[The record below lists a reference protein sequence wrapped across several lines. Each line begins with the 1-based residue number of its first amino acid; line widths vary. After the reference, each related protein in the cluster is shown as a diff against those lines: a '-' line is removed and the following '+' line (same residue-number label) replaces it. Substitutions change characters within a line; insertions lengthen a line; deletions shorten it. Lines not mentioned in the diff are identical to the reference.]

1 LRSFCPSLLLAA
13 ALIPPAAAH
22 EIPKDVS
29 VQLFLRPAGGK
40 LQLLARIPLA
50 SVRDLEFPEQ
60 GGGYL
65 DLGKL
70 APQLRGLAK
79 LWIGDFIELWEG
91 DTRLFNPAIAAAR
104 ISLASDRSFASFDAA
119 LAHIAGPPLP
129 NSANVVWNQV
139 TLDAVLEYPIRSEHS
154 RFSIRPGLEGL
165 GERVSIALRYV
176 TPGGAV
182 RAYEFM
188 GDPGRVPI
196 DPRWHQAALRF
207 VELGFHHIL
216 DGTDHLLFLFCLVI
230 PLRRVRPLVM
240 VVTAFTVAHSITL
253 LASAYGFAPDALW
266 FPPLVETL
274 IAVSIVWLAL
284 ENIVGASS
292 RRRWAAAF
300 GFGLVHGFG
309 FSFALRDSLQFAG
322 SHLISSLLSFN
333 VGVELG
339 QLLVLLVLVPA
350 LDLLFRYVV
359 AERIGT
365 IILSAIVA
373 HTAWHWMLDRGADL
387 RRFPFPTLDARFLA
401 GATLWLLIILVA
413 AGLMTAAARLLR
425 KVRGGRLI

>member
-1 LRSFCPSLLLAA
+1 LRSFSPLLLLAA
-13 ALIPPAAAH
+13 ALIPRAAAH